1 MNKFAIVT
9 FNLLPHKPLRTILGS
24 AQSHIS
30 SQNSSGN
37 TVSPMSPIS
46 MFKSFEP
53 VLNQNLN
60 YLHNR
65 KGAQKY

>member
-30 SQNSSGN
+30 SLNSSGN
-37 TVSPMSPIS
+37 TASPMSPG
-46 MFKSFEP
+46 
-53 VLNQNLN
+53 Q
-60 YLHNR
+60 
-65 KGAQKY
+65 